1 MRWLNKFR
9 ARQRGRRLT
18 AVAGCCAMELKGSR
32 SRDHGPPLDPRMLRC
47 TYQIPPA
54 ARSSTKWNYSET
66 SASCEFLR
74 GGHFRVPTGSSAPPT
89 YFTDEP
95 SKGSGPW
102 DSSFAQVAKTYR
114 LRRSAALRTAWDVW
128 EVNAGWVVWLDGA
141 AVLMTRVTDTRLDPG
156 ADRSG
161 GAWKG
166 LEVALCVM
174 KTATATSS
182 PHSGD

>member
-1 MRWLNKFR
+1 
-9 ARQRGRRLT
+9 
-18 AVAGCCAMELKGSR
+18 MELKGSR

-47 TYQIPPA
+47 TYQIRPA

-74 GGHFRVPTGSSAPPT
+74 GGHFRVPTGSSAPLQRHTSPMNPPKAPDLGT
-89 YFTDEP
+89 P
-95 SKGSGPW
+95 PLHK
-102 DSSFAQVAKTYR
+102 VAKTYR